1 MILEICEC
9 CQCDPCDCFDWGDY
23 EFWGMVQ
30 SGDHPV
36 REDNYMASSPG
47 RGAPESNS
55 KMENTGQHS
64 QDRIFPEDLP
74 DSINSAG

>member
-1 MILEICEC
+1 MILDICEC

-30 SGDHPV
+30 SRDNKI
-36 REDNYMASSPG
+36 REDNYMACSSG
-47 RGAPESNS
+47 RGSSESNS
-55 KMENTGQHS
+55 EMENTGQHTK
-64 QDRIFPEDLP
+64 DRILSKDLQ